1 MKKKFSA
8 VVALGLAFGF
18 AFSAGCSKDP
28 ATPPET
34 PFNPADFSTA
44 KTEDDIYTAVKYG
57 VDEFGKY
64 TGAITVAMEFKSG
77 YTEMMG
83 EEGGSEEMV
92 NKTTVSYDPT
102 AKTLFM
108 NQEYTSTEKEGDDTS
123 VTTRNQVTK
132 YFKVGEQYYGYA
144 KMTSKVG
151 DAEEQV
157 QEQKFK
163 ITEEVISMGWEQIKD
178 TYANVDD
185 IKSQLPDYEFATV
198 KSAYETVYSTQL
210 ETQKAKDANAKAT
223 ATVTA
228 TNTDGTLE
236 AKIAVNTETTDEIE
250 DGLSGLIKAD
260 KETKVVAKDG
270 KLTEYYMSGVA
281 SANATYEGQAVSM
294 SESEI
299 GSCKITYSFDQAG
312 YDAIVAGDM
321 STAVDMPSSS
331 ERKEVNLTLAIG
343 DSSMKYG
350 SSYSSTKTAQDAF
363 NEITGRYNN
372 SSAYTMAWYTD
383 KACTTAVSFTEEK
396 AEVLDGKTYYGKMTV
411 SEGYAVVVMERKS
424 VDSRSEAYKIVFGEV
439 YDISDMDINTF
450 DVAHDES
457 TYNFSQGTYNGLKPV
472 VSVDGV
478 KQAETVTSL
487 TCEANKIYTVTY
499 TYEYTDTYV
508 RNNIFKMY

>member
-1 MKKKFSA
+1 MKKKFLS

-28 ATPPET
+28 ADPVK
-34 PFNPADFSTA
+34 PFDPADPTTA

-57 VDEFGKY
+57 VDEYGKY
-64 TGAITVAMEFKSG
+64 AGAMTIVTE
-77 YTEMMG
+77 YTEGYSETMG
-83 EEGGSEEMV
+83 EDVGSEEEV
-92 NKTTVSYDPT
+92 NKVTVSYDPT
-102 AKTLFM
+102 AKTLFLS
-108 NQEYTSTEKEGDDTS
+108 QESTMTEVEGEDTTVS
-123 VTTRNQVTK
+123 TQKVISK
-132 YFKVGEQYYGYA
+132 LFKDGEQYYGYS
-144 KMTSKVG
+144 KMSMKMG
-151 DAEEQV
+151 DADEQA
-157 QEQKFK
+157 QEQRYK
-163 ITEEVISMGWEQIKD
+163 ITDAYIDQTIAQMKD
-178 TYANVDD
+178 MYADVEAV
-185 IKSQLPDYEFATV
+185 KEYLPDYDFTAIKNAYNTV
-198 KSAYETVYSTQL
+198 FSAQL
-210 ETQKAKDANAKAT
+210 ETQKVKDANAKAT
-223 ATVTA
+223 ASVTA

-236 AKIAVNTETTDEIE
+236 AKIVTSTETTDEIE
-250 DGLSGLIKAD
+250 EGISGLIKAD
-260 KETKVVAKDG
+260 SETKVITKDG
-270 KLTEYYMSGVA
+270 KLSEYYMNMVTSA
-281 SANATYEGQAVSM
+281 SATVEGQACTM
-294 SESEI
+294 SESEKGI
-299 GSCKITYSFDQAG
+299 CKITYSFDQAG